1 MSGLAGGGGGG
12 MNATLNSLLEK
23 TSNWDKDERYMAT
36 NDLCNELQKDI
47 KIDATMERR
56 ICTAVLRQLD
66 DSSNDVQTIAVKC
79 LGALLRKVQ
88 EAQVGEICDK
98 LCDLILDGKA
108 ELRDIYSIGL
118 KTLISD
124 VPDAFGASVAQR
136 LTVRLLGGVE
146 QEATMDIKLECLDN
160 LTDLLKRFGREV
172 ESEHERIMTVVLKQL
187 PHERVVVRKRAATCL
202 GSIAVV
208 VSESLLNRLA
218 VHLLQKIAESPQP
231 DVVRTLIQTIGTIS
245 RTVGYR
251 LGRHL
256 DSIVPLFLKF
266 CGDPEDESQH
276 TEAADELRENCFQG
290 FESFVVRC
298 PREVTPHLSRIIN
311 VALQYI
317 KYDPN
322 YSYGDEDEGNGD
334 EDVDMDAEE
343 EEEEFSDE
351 EGGASDDDDTSWKVR
366 RSAIKVLKAVIECRS
381 ELPKGLYDTCCDE
394 LIARFKEREENVRTD
409 VVGCFA
415 KLLEAAF
422 AAGAGAPMSMSMSMS
437 RPVPGRGGLVRHES
451 GGHQQHHHYYFPAHP
466 PEAPIQMEERQR
478 IAVASLKS
486 KLGAI
491 VKASD
496 KQLKGKSHK
505 TIVAVFQMLRTL
517 CLVLGGGLEDHM
529 PGLIESSHRCLQDK
543 NQSLKLEALLFLR
556 LSMEKH
562 PPYVFH
568 LTIRET
574 IKYVTPCVKED
585 WYKIIAEELRVVGNI
600 VKIIRPLPAE
610 DNAMGDDFAYQPLVK
625 PLYNAIF
632 PRLSAH
638 DIDQE
643 IKECAITSMG
653 LLLAHLASELT
664 AELPEV
670 LGLLMD
676 RLGNEMTR
684 MATLKALASISVSP
698 RKVNLEPILPSA
710 TEELALFLRQQSRPL
725 KQTTLETLLALI
737 GSNHR
742 QMSQHLFSLLVKE
755 ASSLINHADLHLAY
769 LSLKMSCLILEV
781 SPKSAEAVRSHV
793 LPRALELS
801 TSPLLQG
808 LALASL
814 LSLFRVLVTIN
825 HRGMGF
831 DDLLVALQNAVA
843 REGDR
848 LPKQAVANVAS
859 RCMAVLCAQT
869 NDVARSKTVAR
880 FVKDMQGNDEQRKH
894 LGLLVVG
901 ELGRQSDLSS
911 VKNLQEIILRRF
923 EGGSEETKTAAAYS
937 LGHVCV
943 GNMKMYLP
951 GILSAFMKSVKHQYL
966 LLSSLK
972 EVIVCHANT
981 EGLDF
986 SPYVDQVLPH
996 LFKHCTSEEEGV
1008 RNMVAECLGAL
1019 TCMHPKRLIPD
1030 LMELPGWTRAT
1041 SLKYCMAGKAPA
1053 EALAPHMERCLGMLH
1068 DDDLDVKK
1076 AALLMVN
1083 AAVHHQPFLVSEL
1096 LPKLVI
1102 PALYETIE
1110 LKLERTVD
1118 LGPFKHKVD
1127 DGEPLRK
1134 AALSCIDTIL
1144 DNLPNRL
1151 DVGILMPYLAK
1162 GMGDSKSDVQML
1174 CHQIVAKLSEY
1185 SPGGVLGSLDAVIEP
1200 LEKTCTKQVKAGQ
1213 VGTEVDRANDL
1224 IRSALRCVVAIS
1236 RIDDVEVS
1244 RKFTEFMDRIH
1255 RKERLVNMMATIK
1268 SERTL
1273 DG

>member
-1 MSGLAGGGGGG
+1 MS
-12 MNATLNSLLEK
+12 ATLNSLLEK

-56 ICTAVLRQLD
+56 ICTAVLKQLD
-66 DSSNDVQTIAVKC
+66 DNSNDVQTIAVKC
-79 LGALLRKVQ
+79 LGALLKKVQ

-124 VPDAFGASVAQR
+124 VPDAFGPSVASR
-136 LTVRLLGGVE
+136 LTIRLLGGVE
-146 QEATMDIKLECLDN
+146 QDKTVEIKLECLDN

-202 GSIAVV
+202 GSVAVV

-218 VHLLQKIAESPQP
+218 VHLLQKIAEAPP
-231 DVVRTLIQTIGTIS
+231 ADIVRTLFQTIGTIS

-290 FESFVVRC
+290 FESFVMRC
-298 PREVTPHLSRIIN
+298 PREVTPHLIPIIN

-322 YSYGDEDEGNGD
+322 YSYGDDEDEND
-334 EDVDMDAEE
+334 DVDMDGEE
-343 EEEEFSDE
+343 YEEEFSDDD
-351 EGGASDDDDTSWKVR
+351 GGASDDDDTSWKVR

-381 ELPKGLYDTCCDE
+381 ELPEELYANCCDE
-394 LIARFKEREENVRTD
+394 LIARFKEREEIVRTD
-409 VVGCFA
+409 VVGCFS

-422 AAGAGAPMSMSMSMS
+422 SNGASSAWGSSSATVTGGAGGA
-437 RPVPGRGGLVRHES
+437 GRGGEGLSTGVH
-451 GGHQQHHHYYFPAHP
+451 HQYYHPHP
-466 PEAPIQMEERQR
+466 PEAPKQLQEERQR
-478 IAVASLKS
+478 VVVGALKS

-496 KQLKGKSHK
+496 KQLRGKSHK

-517 CLVLGGGLEDHM
+517 CVVLGGGLDQHM
-529 PGLIESSHRCLQDK
+529 PSLIESSHRCLQDK

-562 PPYVFH
+562 PPFVFH
-568 LTIRET
+568 ASIEQTIDH
-574 IKYVTPCVKED
+574 VTACVKED
-585 WYKIIAEELRVVGNI
+585 WYKIIAEALRVVGAI
-600 VKIIRPLPAE
+600 VKIIRPLSADE
-610 DNAMGDDFAYQPLVK
+610 DSMVDDFAYQPLVQ
-625 PLYNAIF
+625 PLYNAIY

-653 LLLAHLASELT
+653 LLLAHLTSDLHKQ
-664 AELPEV
+664 LPEV
-670 LGLLMD
+670 LGLVME

-684 MATLKALASISVSP
+684 MSTLKALAAVSVSP
-698 RKVNLEPILPSA
+698 LKVDLQPILPSA

-737 GSNHR
+737 GSNHAKMT
-742 QMSQHLFSLLVKE
+742 QSLFSLLLTE
-755 ASSLINHADLHLAY
+755 ASALIVDADLHLAH
-769 LSLKMSCLILEV
+769 LSLKMSALILEV
-781 SPKSAEAVRSHV
+781 SPRSAECVRKDV

-814 LSLFRVLVTIN
+814 LGLFQVLVGIN
-825 HRGMGF
+825 CKGMGF
-831 DDLLVALQNAVA
+831 DDLLIKLQSGV
-843 REGDR
+843 EQGGDK
-848 LPKQAVANVAS
+848 LQKQAIANIA

-869 NDVARSKTVAR
+869 SESARSKTVAR
-880 FVKDMQGNDEQRKH
+880 LVSDMNGPQETKKH
-894 LGLLVVG
+894 LALLVVG
-901 ELGRQSDLSS
+901 ELGRQTDLSS
-911 VKNLQEIILRRF
+911 VKNLQGIILSTF
-923 EGGSEETKTAAAYS
+923 EGGAEETKTAAAYS
-937 LGHVCV
+937 LGHMAV
-943 GNMKMYLP
+943 GNMEMYLP
-951 GILSAFMKSVKHQYL
+951 GILDAFEKSVKHQYL

-981 EGLDF
+981 DGLDF
-986 SPYVDQVLPH
+986 TPYVDQVLPH
-996 LFKHCTSEEEGV
+996 LFKHCTDEEEGV

-1019 TCMHPKRLIPD
+1019 TSMHPLRLVPELIK
-1030 LMELPGWTRAT
+1030 LPGSTPNPLILWTLAT
-1041 SLKYCMAGKAPA
+1041 SLKYCMAGKAPVDV
-1053 EALAPHMERCLGMLH
+1053 LSPHMETFLKMMTH
-1068 DDDLDVKK
+1068 DDLDVKK
-1076 AALLMVN
+1076 ATLLMVN
-1083 AAVHHQPFLVSEL
+1083 AAVHHQPLLVSEL
-1096 LPKLVI
+1096 LPGLII
-1102 PALYETIE
+1102 PGLYSVVE

-1144 DNLPNRL
+1144 DSLPHRL
-1151 DVGILMPYLAK
+1151 DVGTLMPYLAR
-1162 GMGDSKSDVQML
+1162 GMGDSKPDVQML
-1174 CHQIVAKLSEY
+1174 CHQIVAKVSEY
-1185 SPGGVLGSLDAVIEP
+1185 SPGGVLSSLDALIEP
-1200 LEKTCTKQVKAGQ
+1200 LEKTCNKQVKAEQ
-1213 VGTEVDRANDL
+1213 VGTEVERANDL
-1224 IRSALRCVVAIS
+1224 IRSALRCVVAIQ
-1236 RIDDVEVS
+1236 RVDDVTVS
-1244 RKFTEFMDRIH
+1244 RKFSEFMDRLQ
-1255 RKERLVNMMATIK
+1255 RKERLVSMMASIK
-1268 SERTL
+1268 SERTIE
-1273 DG
+1273 G

>member
-1 MSGLAGGGGGG
+1 MSGLAGGSSGSGGG
-12 MNATLNSLLEK
+12 MSATLNALLEK

-56 ICTAVLRQLD
+56 ICTAVLKQLD
-66 DSSNDVQTIAVKC
+66 DNSNDVQTIAVKC

-146 QEATMDIKLECLDN
+146 QDKTVDIKLECLDN

-172 ESEHERIMTVVLKQL
+172 ESEHERIMMVVLKQL

-202 GSIAVV
+202 GSVAVV
-208 VSESLLNRLA
+208 VSEMLLNRLA
-218 VHLLQKIAESPQP
+218 VHLLQKISESPP
-231 DVVRTLIQTIGTIS
+231 ADVVRTLIQTIGTIS

-256 DSIVPLFLKF
+256 DSIVPLFFQF
-266 CGDPEDESQH
+266 CGDPDDEALH

-290 FESFVVRC
+290 FESFVMRC
-298 PREVTPHLSRIIN
+298 PREVTPHLTGIIE
-311 VALQYI
+311 VSLQYI

-322 YSYGDEDEGNGD
+322 YSYGDDDEED
-334 EDVDMDAEE
+334 EDVDMDNDEYE
-343 EEEEFSDE
+343 DEFSDD

-366 RSAIKVLKAVIECRS
+366 RSAIKVLRAVIECRS
-381 ELPKGLYDTCCDE
+381 ELPEEVYKRCPDE

-409 VVGCFA
+409 VVGCFS
-415 KLLEAAF
+415 KLLEAAYS
-422 AAGAGAPMSMSMSMS
+422 AGGSATGLPAGP
-437 RPVPGRGGLVRHES
+437 RGM
-451 GGHQQHHHYYFPAHP
+451 Q
-466 PEAPIQMEERQR
+466 EERHR
-478 IAVASLKS
+478 VAVEALKS

-505 TIVAVFQMLRTL
+505 TIVAIFQMLRTL
-517 CLVLGGGLEDHM
+517 CVVLDGGLDAHM
-529 PGLIESSHRCLQDK
+529 PSLIESTHRCLQDK

-556 LSMEKH
+556 LGMDKH
-562 PPYVFH
+562 PPFVFH
-568 LTIRET
+568 STVKES
-574 IKYVTPCVKED
+574 IKHVTACVKED
-585 WYKIIAEELRVVGNI
+585 WYKIIAEALRVIGSIIKI
-600 VKIIRPLPAE
+600 VRPLSVE
-610 DNAMGDDFAYQPLVK
+610 TDVMVDDFAYQPLVQ
-625 PLYNAIF
+625 PLYEAIH

-653 LLLAHLASELT
+653 LLLAHLASDLT
-664 AELPEV
+664 TQLPDV

-684 MATLKALASISVSP
+684 MATLKALAEVSVSP
-698 RKVNLEPILPSA
+698 LKVDLKPILPTA
-710 TEELALFLRQQSRPL
+710 TEELAQFLRQQSRPL

-737 GSNHR
+737 GSNHP
-742 QMSQHLFSLLVKE
+742 QMSQALFSLLLKE
-755 ASSLINHADLHLAY
+755 SAALVTDADLHLAH

-781 SPKSAEAVRSHV
+781 SPTSAESVRVEV

-814 LSLFRVLVTIN
+814 LNLFKILVGIN
-825 HRGMGF
+825 HKGMGF
-831 DDLLVALQNAVA
+831 DDLLVALQNGMANGA
-843 REGDR
+843 DR
-848 LPKQAVANVAS
+848 LQKQAIGNIA

-869 NDVARSKTVAR
+869 SDSARSRMVARL
-880 FVKDMQGNDEQRKH
+880 VKDMQGKDDTRKH

-901 ELGRQSDLSS
+901 ELGRQTDLSK
-911 VKNLQEIILRRF
+911 VKDLQDIILGRF
-923 EGGSEETKTAAAYS
+923 EGGNEETKTAAAYS
-937 LGHVCV
+937 LGHVAV
-943 GNMKMYLP
+943 GNMTLYLP
-951 GILSAFMKSVKHQYL
+951 GILNAFEKSKKHQYL
-966 LLSSLK
+966 LLSALK
-972 EVIVCHANT
+972 EVIVCHAST
-981 EGLDF
+981 QGLNF
-986 SPYVDQVLPH
+986 SPFVDQVLPH
-996 LFKHCTSEEEGV
+996 LFHHCTSDEEGV

-1019 TCMHPKRLIPD
+1019 TTMHPERLVPE
-1030 LMELPGWTRAT
+1030 LLKLPGDEPNPLTLWTLAT
-1041 SLKYCMAGKAPA
+1041 SLKYCMAGNAPVKA
-1053 EALAPHMERCLGMLH
+1053 LGPHMETFLKMMG
-1068 DDDLDVKK
+1068 DEDLDVKK

-1083 AAVHHQPFLVSEL
+1083 AAVHHQPFLVSDL
-1096 LPKLVI
+1096 LPGQII
-1102 PALYETIE
+1102 PALYTTVE
-1110 LKLERTVD
+1110 LKLERIVD

-1151 DVGILMPYLAK
+1151 DVGALMPYLAK
-1162 GMGDSKSDVQML
+1162 GLGDSKPDVQMI
-1174 CHQIVAKLSEY
+1174 CHQIVAKVSEY
-1185 SPGGVLGSLDAVIEP
+1185 SPGGVLGSLDGLIEP
-1200 LEKTCTKQVKAGQ
+1200 LEKTCNKQVKAQQ
-1213 VGTEVDRANDL
+1213 VGTEVERANDL

-1236 RIDDVEVS
+1236 RIDEVEVS
-1244 RKFTEFMDRIH
+1244 LKFTSFMDRLQ
-1255 RKERLVNMMATIK
+1255 RKERLVTMMSNIK
-1268 SERTL
+1268 SERKL
-1273 DG
+1273 EG